1 MFTYVVYGLGRVGV
15 CAVYDLIKNCDAK
28 YIVAV
33 DPDDAARF
41 AGGDKLDFLL
51 SEEERKRVEIR
62 RSDDGLGLWQL
73 GVDVVVNCATHTAI
87 LDITNRCLNSRVPVC
102 DLGGNPDV
110 VEAQEAMEPQTP
122 VVADCGISPGI
133 SNIIAADFA
142 RKGYKQIRVRCGG
155 IPQNL
160 DVDDPTGLQYKLVFS
175 PEGLLSEYSGIAYVI
190 HNGEVQWV
198 DALDGIARFED
209 YEAAFTSNN
218 SRQVVDY
225 LQDLGVQFYDYKTLR
240 YPGHWDAVRSWR
252 ALGYLSGDAEADA
265 NLADRLRKSEHLV
278 YDPRDPLLQD
288 MLILSVEGHSGK
300 RMQHS
305 KRKRLTVRHNNT
317 TGFSAME
324 QATAWGITTIA
335 HAIAADLQ
343 DVPKGFST
351 PEQWVSGDYIISE
364 LAKRDY

>member
-15 CAVYDLIKNCDAK
+15 CAVYDLIKNCDAE
-28 YIVAV
+28 YIVV
-33 DPDDAARF
+33 IDPNDDARF
-41 AGGDKLDFLL
+41 VGGDKLDFLL
-51 SEEERKRVEIR
+51 SEEEKRRVEIR
-62 RSDDGLGLWQL
+62 KSDDGLSFWQF

-87 LDITNRCLNSRVPVC
+87 LDITNKCLNARVPVC

-110 VEAQEAMEPQTP
+110 VEAQEAMEPKTP

-142 RKGYKQIRVRCGG
+142 RRGYKQIYVRCGG
-155 IPQNL
+155 IPQNI
-160 DVDDPTGLQYKLVFS
+160 DVDEPTSLQYKLVFS
-175 PEGLLSEYSGIAYVI
+175 PEGLLSEYSGIAHVI

-198 DALDGIARFED
+198 DALDGIERFED

-225 LQDLGVQFYDYKTLR
+225 LQDLGVQFYNYKTLR
-240 YPGHWDAVRSWR
+240 YPGHWAAVRSWR
-252 ALGYLSGDAEADA
+252 ALGYLSGDAKADA
-265 NLADRLRKSEHLV
+265 DLAARLRKSEHLA

-288 MLILSVEGHSGK
+288 MLILSVEGRSGK

-305 KRKRLTVRHNNT
+305 KRKRLVIRHDNKT
-317 TGFSAME
+317 DFSAME
-324 QATAWGITTIA
+324 QATAWGITTVA
-335 HAIAADLQ
+335 YAVAAKHE

-351 PEQWVSGDYIISE
+351 PEQWVPGFYIINE